1 MSSRKHSDPVT
12 LEVVRYGVVAAA
24 DDMAAVLCKT
34 AYNMMIYEV
43 HDFCCGLID
52 TQGQMISQNRGGL
65 PIFLA
70 DLGVAIRDGIEK
82 YGLDGFSPNDVLLM
96 NHAGVCGQHL
106 NNVAVYTPCFHRG
119 RLVAFAANRAHWVDV
134 GGSRVGFGSSQT
146 TDIFQ
151 EGLQF
156 RSIKLQA
163 AGVSNEAVLQ
173 IIGDNVRF
181 PDSVLGDLRAQIACC
196 RLGEKRVAELADRY
210 GWDTMTG
217 CIEEI
222 WDQAEAQT
230 RAMVSRIPDGRYSAE
245 SCLDNDG
252 RELDKPLRVKVTVEV
267 RGSDMIMDFS
277 EMNPQVAGPLN
288 SGYSGGLAAARIAY
302 KCLTL
307 PEAPVNEGSFRAL
320 QLVLPE
326 GTFLSARPPAAI
338 GQWSVA
344 LPTVVDTTLKALA
357 SAIPERIPAAHKG
370 DMGGYSIYGQDAR
383 GRRFMLLNMTSGGWG
398 GHADGDGQDASV
410 SICQG
415 DVRNIPIEVQEAM
428 YPVRIEHFKLRTDS
442 GGAGKYRG
450 GLGIDIRISC
460 LVPCRVNVNLD
471 RTKCPPWGLEG
482 GLEGETNLGL
492 IRRASGSEEVIYKGT
507 NVPLAP
513 GDSVTFRTAGG
524 GGYGDPKKR
533 ERAQVAADMEEGL
546 ISEAAARGI
555 YGAEV
560 GPRGSVVGPG

>member
-1 MSSRKHSDPVT
+1 MSVAKNPDPVT

-52 TQGQMISQNRGGL
+52 TRGRMIAQNRGGL

-70 DLGVAIRDGIEK
+70 DLGVTIEDGIAK
-82 YGLDGFSPNDVLLM
+82 YGLDGFAPNDVLIM

-106 NNVAVYTPCFHRG
+106 NNVAVYTPCFHNG
-119 RLVAFAANRAHWVDV
+119 RLVAFAANRAHWVDI
-134 GGSRVGFGSSQT
+134 GGSRVGFGSNQT
-146 TDIFQ
+146 TEIYQ

-156 RSIKLQA
+156 RSIKLHD
-163 AGVSNEAVLQ
+163 AGVPNEGVLQ
-173 IIGDNVRF
+173 IIRDNVRF

-196 RLGEKRVAELADRY
+196 RLGERRVAELADRY
-210 GWDTMTG
+210 GWDTVTD
-217 CIEEI
+217 CIETI

-230 RAMVSRIPDGRYSAE
+230 RAVVAGIPDGRYSAE
-245 SCLDNDG
+245 AFLDNDG
-252 RELDKPLRVKVTVEV
+252 RELDKPLRVQVTVDV
-267 RGSDMIMDFS
+267 RGSDMTMDFS
-277 EMNPQVAGPLN
+277 GMNPQVAGPLN
-288 SGYSGGLAAARIAY
+288 SGYSGGLAAARVAY

-326 GTFLSARPPAAI
+326 GTFLSARSPAAI
-338 GQWSVA
+338 GQWSVM

-357 SAIPERIPAAHKG
+357 PALPGRIPAAHKG
-370 DMGGYSIYGQDAR
+370 DMGGYSIYGLDEQ
-383 GRRFMLLNMTSGGWG
+383 GRRFVLLNMTGGGWG
-398 GHADGDGQDASV
+398 GHIDSDGQDASV

-428 YPVRIEHFKLRTDS
+428 FPVRIDHFKLRTDS
-442 GGAGKYRG
+442 GGPGRHRG
-450 GLGIDIRISC
+450 GLGIDTRIRS
-460 LVPCRVNVNLD
+460 LVPCRINVNLD
-471 RTKCPPWGLEG
+471 RTRCPPWGLAG
-482 GLEGETNLGL
+482 GLEAQTNIGL
-492 IRRASGSEEVIYKGT
+492 IERAAGGQEIIFKGT

-524 GGYGDPKKR
+524 GGYGDPR
-533 ERAQVAADMEEGL
+533 ERQPEQVAADLREGL
-546 ISEAAARGI
+546 ISAAAARDI
-555 YGAEV
+555 YAAEA
-560 GPRGSVVGPG
+560 GSDDS

>member
-1 MSSRKHSDPVT
+1 MNSVRKSDPIT
-12 LEVVRYGVVAAA
+12 LEVLRYGVVAAA

-52 TQGQMISQNRGGL
+52 TRGRMISQNRGGL

-70 DLGVAIRDGIEK
+70 DLGVAIQDGIAR

-119 RLVAFAANRAHWVDV
+119 RLIAFAANRAHWVDI
-134 GGSRVGFGSSQT
+134 GGSRVGFGSSET
-146 TDIFQ
+146 TDIYQ

-156 RSIKLQA
+156 RSIKLHV
-163 AGVSNEAVLQ
+163 AGVPNEAVLQ
-173 IIGDNVRF
+173 IIRDNVRF

-196 RLGEKRVAELADRY
+196 RLGEKRLGDLVDRY
-210 GWDTMTG
+210 GWDTVTG

-222 WDQAEAQT
+222 WDQAEAQA
-230 RAMVSRIPDGRYSAE
+230 RAVVSRIPDGTYTAE

-252 RELDKPLRVKVTVEV
+252 RDLDKPLRVKVTVDI

-288 SGYSGGLAAARIAY
+288 AGYSGGLAAARVAY

-320 QLVLPE
+320 QLILPE
-326 GTFLSARPPAAI
+326 GTFLSARSPAAI

-344 LPTVVDTTLKALA
+344 LPTVVDTALKALA
-357 SAIPERIPAAHKG
+357 PAIPDRIPAAHKG
-370 DMGGYSIYGQDAR
+370 DMGGYSIYGQDSQ
-383 GRRFMLLNMTSGGWG
+383 GRRFVLLNMTGGGWG
-398 GHADGDGQDASV
+398 GHVDGDGQDASV

-428 YPVRIEHFKLRTDS
+428 YPVYIDHFRLRTDS
-442 GGAGKYRG
+442 GGPGKYRG
-450 GLGIDIRISC
+450 GLGIDTSIRC
-460 LVPCRVNVNLD
+460 LVPCRINVNLD
-471 RTKCPPWGLEG
+471 RTRCPPWGLAG
-482 GLEGETNLGL
+482 GLAGETNLGL
-492 IRRASGSEEVIYKGT
+492 IHRADGREEVIYKGT
-507 NVPLAP
+507 NVLLSP

-524 GGYGDPKKR
+524 GGYGDPR
-533 ERAQVAADMEEGL
+533 ERDPALVATDLREGL
-546 ISEAAARGI
+546 ISAAAASGI
-555 YGAEV
+555 YGREAS
-560 GPRGSVVGPG
+560 GHR

>member
-1 MSSRKHSDPVT
+1 MRDAGIHDPVT
-12 LEVVRYGVVAAA
+12 LEVVRYGVIAAA
-24 DDMAAVLCKT
+24 DDMASVLCKT

-52 TQGQMISQNRGGL
+52 TQGRMIAQNRGGL

-70 DLGVAIRDGIEK
+70 DLGVVIRDGIEK

-119 RLVAFAANRAHWVDV
+119 RLVAFAANRAHWIDV

-146 TDIFQ
+146 TEIYQ

-156 RSIKLQA
+156 RSIKLYES
-163 AGVSNEAVLQ
+163 GISNGSVLQ
-173 IIGDNVRF
+173 IIHDNVRF

-196 RLGEKRVAELADRY
+196 RLGEKRVCELADRY
-210 GWDTMTG
+210 GWDTVAQ

-230 RAMVSRIPDGRYSAE
+230 RAVVSQIPDGRYSAE

-267 RGSDMIMDFS
+267 SGSDMIMDFS

-288 SGYSGGLAAARIAY
+288 AGYSGGLAAARVAY
-302 KCLTL
+302 KCLTV

-320 QLVLPE
+320 KLMLPE
-326 GTFLSARPPAAI
+326 GTFLSARSPAAV
-338 GQWSVA
+338 GQWSIA
-344 LPTVVDTTLKALA
+344 LPTVVDTTFRALA
-357 SAIPERIPAAHKG
+357 TAIPERIPAAHKG
-370 DMGGYSIYGQDAR
+370 DMGGYSIYGKDAQ
-383 GRRFMLLNMTSGGWG
+383 GRSFVLLNMTGGGWG
-398 GHADGDGQDASV
+398 GHVDHDGQDASV

-442 GGAGKYRG
+442 GGPGKFRG
-450 GLGIDIRISC
+450 GLGIDTRITC
-460 LVPCRVNVNLD
+460 LVPCKINVNLD
-471 RTKCPPWGLEG
+471 RTRCPPWGLAEG
-482 GLEGETNLGL
+482 LPGETNQGL
-492 IRRASGSEEVIYKGT
+492 IRRTDGSEEVIFKGT
-507 NVPLAP
+507 NIPLAP

-524 GGYGDPKKR
+524 GGYGDPRGR
-533 ERAQVAADMEEGL
+533 ESAHVAADLGEGL
-546 ISEAAARGI
+546 IGEAAARRI
-555 YGAEV
+555 YGADIV
-560 GPRGSVVGPG
+560 